1 MADFQM
7 NVNYAKPQ
15 VTSLGDMVNMAS
27 GIQNFQQTQQ
37 MNPLAL
43 QKAQLEVERARQLNP
58 LELEKAQIENQVLKQ
73 KNDERLKLQEF
84 TSNPTNWQTNGR
96 IDMDK
101 INAVIPKIAPLTGS
115 DVISSLSGLHKSQTE
130 AASAKQALTQTERT
144 IIGNTDHSLGLM
156 GVNDPKQII
165 KVYEGLIKNNPDNTS
180 LERMINARI
189 DLLKQAQAGPNITKD
204 LMAESA
210 SLLSIPQQRQEFAPK
225 VGLTNT
231 GSQLKE
237 TITTPMSPTG
247 QAPNIQMTGRS
258 EPLTIAPGSQ
268 YVATGR
274 VDQNNNPT
282 ALQYDQSGRLLGE
295 VTIPAGVAPNMMQ
308 GAQQPGVMPPQGAMP
323 QQGGGM
329 PQPQVNAPQAPAMPS
344 NAPVRMRPGE
354 NADTLRDAQ
363 AIRTR
368 SMAAAANVPNQQFN
382 SNQIIKIA
390 DDVIS
395 GKGAGAI
402 ANLTGGYAALPFGGD
417 NATNLQQLGHYMA
430 LQTAELSK
438 SSGLSGTDA
447 ANQIAGQIAGTTDW
461 TAPAI
466 KQTARVNRALS
477 TATSLFNQGVEN
489 EFNKTK
495 DPFAARDFQNK
506 WSQIA
511 DVNAIRLY
519 DAMRNNDKDGMKEV
533 VNAVG
538 GPDSIGYK
546 NLLTK
551 IKFMSTLVKGQ

>member
-1 MADFQM
+1 MADFSM

-15 VTSLGDMVNMAS
+15 QTSLGDMVNMAS
-27 GIQNFQQTQQ
+27 GIQNFQQ
-37 MNPLAL
+37 
-43 QKAQLEVERARQLNP
+43 AQQLNP
-58 LELEKAQIENQVLKQ
+58 LALEKAQIENQVLRQ

-84 TSNPTNWQTNGR
+84 TSNPANWQTNGR

-101 INAVIPKIAPLTGS
+101 INAAIPKIAPLTGS

-130 AASAKQALTQTERT
+130 AAKAKQDLTQTERN
-144 IIGNTDHSLGLM
+144 IIGNTDHSLALM
-156 GVNDPKQII
+156 GVNDPQ
-165 KVYEGLIKNNPDNTS
+165 KVIQVYKGLIKNNPDNPS
-180 LERMINARI
+180 LERMINSRI
-189 DLLKQAQAGPNITKD
+189 ELLTKADAGPNITKD

-225 VGLTNT
+225 VSLTNT
-231 GSQLKE
+231 GGQLQE

-247 QAPNIQMTGRS
+247 QAPNIQMTGRGQ
-258 EPLTIAPGSQ
+258 PLTMAPGSQ
-268 YVATGR
+268 FVPTGR
-274 VDQNNNPT
+274 TDQNNNPT
-282 ALQYDQSGRLLGE
+282 AIQYGPNGQILGE
-295 VTIPAGVAPNMMQ
+295 ITIPAGVSPNMMQ
-308 GAQQPGVMPPQGAMP
+308 GAQQPPQGAMP

-329 PQPQVNAPQAPAMPS
+329 PQPQVVAPQPPAMPS

-354 NADTLRDAQ
+354 NPDTLRDAQ

-519 DAMRNNDKDGMKEV
+519 DAMRNNDKEGMKEV

-546 NLLTK
+546 NLLNK

>member
-1 MADFQM
+1 MADFSM

-15 VTSLGDMVNMAS
+15 TTSLGDMVNMAS
-27 GIQNFQQTQQ
+27 GIQNYQQAQQ

-43 QKAQLEVERARQLNP
+43 QKAQQEVEQARQMNP
-58 LELEKAQIENQVLKQ
+58 LALEKAQIENQVLKQ

-101 INAVIPKIAPLTGS
+101 INAVIPKIAPLTGA

-189 DLLKQAQAGPNITKD
+189 DLLKQAQAGPSITKD
-204 LMAESA
+204 LLAESA
-210 SLLSIPQQRQEFAPK
+210 SLLSIPEQRSQFAPK
-225 VGLTNT
+225 VSLTST

-247 QAPNIQMTGRS
+247 QAPNIRMTGVA
-258 EPLTIAPGSQ
+258 EPLTMTPGSQ
-268 YVATGR
+268 YVPTGR
-274 VDQNNNPT
+274 TDQNNNPT
-282 ALQYDQSGRLLGE
+282 AIQYSPSGQILGE
-295 VTIPAGVAPNMMQ
+295 VTIPAGVGGAPQAPQ
-308 GAQQPGVMPPQGAMP
+308 GSMPP
-323 QQGGGM
+323 QGGGM
-329 PQPQVNAPQAPAMPS
+329 PQQQVGAPQAPAMPS

-354 NADTLRDAQ
+354 NADTLQNAQ

-368 SMAAAANVPNQQFN
+368 AMASAANMPNQQFN

-430 LQTAELSK
+430 LQTTELSK

-461 TAPAI
+461 TASAI

-495 DPFAARDFQNK
+495 DPFSARDFQNK

-538 GPDSIGYK
+538 GPDSDGYK
-546 NLLTK
+546 KLLNK

>member
-1 MADFQM
+1 MAFPM
-7 NVNYAKPQ
+7 NINYPQ
-15 VTSLGDMVNMAS
+15 PQQTSLGDMVNLAS
-27 GIQNFQQTQQ
+27 GIQNYQQTQQ
-37 MNPLAL
+37 LNPLA
-43 QKAQLEVERARQLNP
+43 
-58 LELEKAQIENQVLKQ
+58 LEKAQIENQVLKQ

-84 TSNPTNWQTNGR
+84 TSNPANWQTNGR

-101 INAVIPKIAPLTGS
+101 INAVIPKIAPLTGP

-144 IIGNTDHSLGLM
+144 IIGNVDHSLGLM
-156 GVNDPKQII
+156 GINDPKQII
-165 KVYEGLIKNNPDNTS
+165 KAYQGLIQNNPDNPS
-180 LERMINARI
+180 LERMINSRI
-189 DLLKQAQAGPNITKD
+189 ELLNKAQAGPAITKD
-204 LMAESA
+204 LLAESA
-210 SLLSIPQQRQEFAPK
+210 SLLSIPEQRSQFAPK
-225 VGLTNT
+225 VSLTNT
-231 GSQLKE
+231 GGQLQE
-237 TITTPMSPTG
+237 TLTTPMSPTG
-247 QAPNIQMTGRS
+247 QAPNIQMTGRGQ
-258 EPLTIAPGSQ
+258 PLTMAPGSQ
-268 YVATGR
+268 FVPTGR
-274 VDQNNNPT
+274 TDQNNNPT
-282 ALQYDQSGRLLGE
+282 AIQYGPNGQILGE
-295 VTIPAGVAPNMMQ
+295 ITIPAGVSPNMMQ
-308 GAQQPGVMPPQGAMP
+308 GAQQPGAMPPQGAMP

-329 PQPQVNAPQAPAMPS
+329 PQPQMNAPQAPAMPS

-368 SMAAAANVPNQQFN
+368 AMASAANVPNQQFN

-489 EFNKTK
+489 EFAKTK

-506 WSQIA
+506 WGQIA

-519 DAMRNNDKDGMKEV
+519 DAMKNNDKEGMKEV

>member
-1 MADFQM
+1 MADLQM

-15 VTSLGDMVNMAS
+15 QTSLGDMVNMAS
-27 GIQNFQQTQQ
+27 GIQNFQQ
-37 MNPLAL
+37 
-43 QKAQLEVERARQLNP
+43 AQQLNP
-58 LELEKAQIENQVLKQ
+58 LALEKAQIENQVLRQ

-84 TSNPTNWQTNGR
+84 TSNPANWQTNGR

-101 INAVIPKIAPLTGS
+101 INAAIPKIAPLTGS
-115 DVISSLSGLHKSQTE
+115 DVITSLSGLHKSQTE
-130 AASAKQALTQTERT
+130 AASAKQALTQTERN
-144 IIGNTDHSLGLM
+144 IIGNVDHSLGLM
-156 GVNDPKQII
+156 GINDPKQII
-165 KVYEGLIKNNPDNTS
+165 KAYQGLIQNNPDNPS
-180 LERMINARI
+180 LERMINSRI
-189 DLLKQAQAGPNITKD
+189 ELLNKAQAGPAITKD
-204 LMAESA
+204 LLAESA
-210 SLLSIPQQRQEFAPK
+210 SLLSIPEQRSQFAPK
-225 VGLTNT
+225 VSLTNT
-231 GSQLKE
+231 GGQLQE
-237 TITTPMSPTG
+237 TLTTPMSPTG
-247 QAPNIQMTGRS
+247 QAPNIQMTGRGQ
-258 EPLTIAPGSQ
+258 PLTMAPGSQ
-268 YVATGR
+268 FVPTGR
-274 VDQNNNPT
+274 TDQNNNPT
-282 ALQYDQSGRLLGE
+282 AIQYGPNGQILGE
-295 VTIPAGVAPNMMQ
+295 ITIPAGVSPNMMQ
-308 GAQQPGVMPPQGAMP
+308 GAQQPGAMPPQGAMP

-329 PQPQVNAPQAPAMPS
+329 PQVGAPQAPAMPS

-368 SMAAAANVPNQQFN
+368 SMAAAASVPNQQFN

-438 SSGLSGTDA
+438 SAGLSGTDA
-447 ANQIAGQIAGTTDW
+447 ANQIASQISGTTEW

-489 EFNKTK
+489 EFSKTK

-519 DAMRNNDKDGMKEV
+519 DAMKNNDKDGMKEV

-538 GPDSIGYK
+538 GPDSNGYK
-546 NLLTK
+546 NLLNK

>member
-1 MADFQM
+1 MADFSM

-15 VTSLGDMVNMAS
+15 MTSLGDMINMAS
-27 GIQNFQQTQQ
+27 GMQQFQQAQQ
-37 MNPLAL
+37 MNPLA
-43 QKAQLEVERARQLNP
+43 
-58 LELEKAQIENQVLKQ
+58 LEKAQIENQVLRQ
-73 KNDERLKLQEF
+73 KNEERLKLQEF
-84 TSNPTNWQTNGR
+84 TSNPDNWQTNGR

-101 INAVIPKIAPLTGS
+101 INKVIPRIAPLTGS

-130 AASAKQALTQTERT
+130 ADRAKQELTQSERT
-144 IIGNTDHSLGLM
+144 LIGNVDHSLGLM
-156 GVNDPKQII
+156 GVNDPKQVI
-165 KVYEGLIKNNPDNTS
+165 KAYQGLIANNPDNAA
-180 LERMINARI
+180 LQRMVNAKI
-189 DLLKQAQAGPNITKD
+189 DLLNKAQPGQHIVKD
-204 LMAESA
+204 LLAESA
-210 SLLSIPQQRQEFAPK
+210 SLLSIPQQRAEFAPK
-225 VGLTNT
+225 VSLTNT
-231 GSQLKE
+231 GSELKE
-237 TITTPMSPTG
+237 TLTTPMSPTG
-247 QAPNIQMTGRS
+247 QAPNIQMTGRA
-258 EPLTIAPGSQ
+258 EPLTVAPGAQ
-268 YVATGR
+268 YVPTGR

-282 ALQYDQSGRLLGE
+282 ALQYDKSGRLLGE
-295 VTIPAGVAPNMMQ
+295 VTIPAGVGGTQQAPQ
-308 GAQQPGVMPPQGAMP
+308 QGAMP
-323 QQGGGM
+323 QQGSGM
-329 PQPQVNAPQAPAMPS
+329 PQQQVNAPQAPAMPS

-354 NADTLRDAQ
+354 TADTLQNAQ

-368 SMAAAANVPNQQFN
+368 SAAAATSVPNQQFN

-447 ANQIAGQIAGTTDW
+447 ANQIASQISGTTEW

-489 EFNKTK
+489 EFAKTK
-495 DPFAARDFQNK
+495 DPFSARDFQNK

-519 DAMRNNDKDGMKEV
+519 DAMKNNDKEGIKEV

-538 GPDSIGYK
+538 GPDSTGYK
-546 NLLTK
+546 NLLNK
-551 IKFMSTLVKGQ
+551 IKFMGTLVKGQ

>member
-1 MADFQM
+1 M
-7 NVNYAKPQ
+7 
-15 VTSLGDMVNMAS
+15 LNMAS
-27 GIQNFQQTQQ
+27 GIQNYQQAQQ
-37 MNPLAL
+37 LNPLAL
-43 QKAQLEVERARQLNP
+43 QKAQQEVEQARQMNPLALQRTQQEVEQARQLNP
-58 LELEKAQIENQVLKQ
+58 LELEKKQIENQVLRQ
-73 KNDERLKLQEF
+73 KNNERLKLQEF
-84 TSNPTNWQTNGR
+84 TSNPANWQTNGR

-101 INAVIPKIAPLTGS
+101 INAAIPKIAPLTGS
-115 DVISSLSGLHKSQTE
+115 DVITSLSGLHKSQTE
-130 AASAKQALTQTERT
+130 AAKAKQDLTQTERN

-156 GVNDPKQII
+156 GVNDPQKII
-165 KVYEGLIKNNPDNTS
+165 QVYKGLIKNNPDNPS
-180 LERMINARI
+180 LERMINSRI
-189 DLLKQAQAGPNITKD
+189 ELLSKAEAGPNITKD

-225 VGLTNT
+225 VSLTNT
-231 GSQLKE
+231 GSQLQE
-237 TITTPMSPTG
+237 TLTTPMSPTG
-247 QAPNIQMTGRS
+247 KAPSIQMTGRS
-258 EPLTIAPGSQ
+258 QPLTMTPGSQ
-268 YVATGR
+268 FVPTGR
-274 VDQNNNPT
+274 TDQNNNPT
-282 ALQYDQSGRLLGE
+282 AIQYGPNGQILGE
-295 VTIPAGVAPNMMQ
+295 ITIPAGVGGAPQ
-308 GAQQPGVMPPQGAMP
+308 APQGAMP

-368 SMAAAANVPNQQFN
+368 AMASAANVPNQQFN

-489 EFNKTK
+489 EFAKTK

-519 DAMRNNDKDGMKEV
+519 DAMKNNDKEGMKEV

>member
-27 GIQNFQQTQQ
+27 GIQNYQQAQQ
-37 MNPLAL
+37 I
-43 QKAQLEVERARQLNP
+43 NP
-58 LELEKAQIENQVLKQ
+58 LELEKKQIENQVLRQ

-84 TSNPTNWQTNGR
+84 TSNPANWQTNGR

-101 INAVIPKIAPLTGS
+101 INSAIPKIAPLTGS
-115 DVISSLSGLHKSQTE
+115 DVITSLSGLHKSQTE
-130 AASAKQALTQTERT
+130 AARAKQDLTQTERN
-144 IIGNTDHSLGLM
+144 IIGNTDHSLALM
-156 GVNDPKQII
+156 GVNDPQ
-165 KVYEGLIKNNPDNTS
+165 KVIQVYKGLIKNNPDNPS
-180 LERMINARI
+180 LERMINSRI
-189 DLLKQAQAGPNITKD
+189 DLLSKAEAGPNITKD

-210 SLLSIPQQRQEFAPK
+210 SLLSIPEQRSQFAPK
-225 VGLTNT
+225 ASLTST
-231 GSQLKE
+231 GSELKE

-247 QAPNIQMTGRS
+247 QAPNIRMTGAA
-258 EPLTIAPGSQ
+258 EPLTMAPGSQ
-268 YVATGR
+268 FVPTGR
-274 VDQNNNPT
+274 TDQNNNPT
-282 ALQYDQSGRLLGE
+282 AYEYSKTGQLLGE
-295 VTIPAGVAPNMMQ
+295 VTIPAGVSGAPR
-308 GAQQPGVMPPQGAMP
+308 APQQNVMP

-447 ANQIAGQIAGTTDW
+447 ANQIAGQIAGTTEW
-461 TAPAI
+461 TASAI

-538 GPDSIGYK
+538 GPDSTGYK
-546 NLLTK
+546 NLLNK

>member
-1 MADFQM
+1 MADFSM
-7 NVNYAKPQ
+7 NVNYPKPQ
-15 VTSLGDMVNMAS
+15 GSSLADMLGMAS
-27 GIQNFQQTQQ
+27 GIQNYQQAQQ

-43 QKAQLEVERARQLNP
+43 QRAQQEVEQARQMNP
-58 LELEKAQIENQVLKQ
+58 LALEKAQVENQVIRQ
-73 KNDERLKLQEF
+73 KNEERVKLQEF
-84 TSNPTNWQTNGR
+84 TSNPNNWQTNGR

-101 INAVIPKIAPLTGS
+101 INSVIPKIAPLTGS

-130 AASAKQALTQTERT
+130 AASAKQALTQTERQL
-144 IIGNTDHSLGLM
+144 IGNVDHSLGLM
-156 GVNDPKQII
+156 GENDPKKII
-165 KVYEGLIKNNPDNTS
+165 KAYQGLIQNNPDNTS
-180 LERMINARI
+180 LERMINSRI
-189 DLLKQAQAGPNITKD
+189 DLLKKSQPGEHITKD
-204 LMAESA
+204 LLAESA
-210 SLLSIPQQRQEFAPK
+210 SLLSIPVQRQEFATK

-231 GSQLKE
+231 GSELKE
-237 TITTPMSPTG
+237 TLTTPMSPTG
-247 QAPNIQMTGRS
+247 QAPNIRMTGRS
-258 EPLTIAPGSQ
+258 EPLTMAPGSQ
-268 YVATGR
+268 YVPTGKT
-274 VDQNNNPT
+274 DQNNNPT
-282 ALQYDQSGRLLGE
+282 AIQYSPSGQILGE
-295 VTIPAGVAPNMMQ
+295 VTIPAGVGGAPQ
-308 GAQQPGVMPPQGAMP
+308 QGAMP

-354 NADTLRDAQ
+354 NADTLQNAQ

-368 SMAAAANVPNQQFN
+368 AMASAANVPNQQFN

-489 EFNKTK
+489 EFAKTK
-495 DPFAARDFQNK
+495 DPFSARDFQNK
-506 WSQIA
+506 WGQIA

-519 DAMRNNDKDGMKEV
+519 DAMKNNDKDGMKEV

-546 NLLTK
+546 KLLDK

>member
-1 MADFQM
+1 MADLSM

-15 VTSLGDMVNMAS
+15 TTSLGDMVNMAS
-27 GIQNFQQTQQ
+27 GIQNFQQ
-37 MNPLAL
+37 
-43 QKAQLEVERARQLNP
+43 AQQLNP
-58 LELEKAQIENQVLKQ
+58 LALEKAQIENQVLRQ
-73 KNDERLKLQEF
+73 QNDERLKVQEF
-84 TSNPTNWQTNGR
+84 IKNPDNWQTNGR
-96 IDMDK
+96 IDSDK
-101 INAVIPKIAPLTGS
+101 INKLGEIAPLTAPK
-115 DVISSLSGLHKSQTE
+115 VIGELTTLAKSQTE
-130 AASAKQALTQTERT
+130 ASKAKQELTQSQRT
-144 IIGNTDHSLGLM
+144 IIGNVDNALGM
-156 GVNDPKQII
+156 AGVIDPKIVEQTY
-165 KVYEGLIKNNPDNTS
+165 KGLIARNPDNPEMHR
-180 LERMINARI
+180 LLNARI
-189 DLLKQAQAGPNITKD
+189 DMLKGASAGSHITKD
-204 LMAESA
+204 LLLESA
-210 SLLSIPQQRQEFAPK
+210 SILPTSEQRQLFGQKA
-225 VGLTNT
+225 GLTST
-231 GSQLKE
+231 GSELKE
-237 TITTPMSPTG
+237 TITTPQSITG
-247 QAPNIQMTGRS
+247 EAPNIRMTGRA
-258 EPLTIAPGSQ
+258 EPLTLAPGSQ

-282 ALQYDQSGRLLGE
+282 AYQYDRTGKLLGE
-295 VTIPAGVAPNMMQ
+295 VTIPAGVTAQPNPQ
-308 GAQQPGVMPPQGAMP
+308 GAPQGAMP
-323 QQGGGM
+323 QQGGM
-329 PQPQVNAPQAPAMPS
+329 PQQNAPQAPVMPS

-354 NADTLRDAQ
+354 TADTLQNAQ

-368 SMAAAANVPNQQFN
+368 AIQAAADVPNQQFN

-430 LQTAELSK
+430 LQTAALSR

-519 DAMRNNDKDGMKEV
+519 DAMKNNDKDGIKEI

-546 NLLTK
+546 NLLNK
-551 IKFMSTLVKGQ
+551 IKFMGTLVKGQ

>member
-15 VTSLGDMVNMAS
+15 QTSLGDMVNMAS
-27 GIQNFQQTQQ
+27 GIQNFQQ
-37 MNPLAL
+37 
-43 QKAQLEVERARQLNP
+43 AQQLNP
-58 LELEKAQIENQVLKQ
+58 LALEKAQIENQVLKQ

-84 TSNPTNWQTNGR
+84 TSNPANWQTNGR

-101 INAVIPKIAPLTGS
+101 INAVIPRIAPLTGA

-130 AASAKQALTQTERT
+130 AASAKQALTQTERN
-144 IIGNTDHSLGLM
+144 IIGNVDHSLGLM

-165 KVYEGLIKNNPDNTS
+165 KAYQGLIQNNPDNPS
-180 LERMINARI
+180 LERMINSRI
-189 DLLKQAQAGPNITKD
+189 DLLKQAQAGPAITKD
-204 LMAESA
+204 LLAESA
-210 SLLSIPQQRQEFAPK
+210 SLLSIPQQRAEFAPK

-237 TITTPMSPTG
+237 TLTTPMSPTG
-247 QAPNIQMTGRS
+247 QMPNIQMTGRS

-268 YVATGR
+268 FVPTGR
-274 VDQNNNPT
+274 TDQNNNPT
-282 ALQYDQSGRLLGE
+282 AIAMSPTGQLLGE
-295 VTIPAGVAPNMMQ
+295 ITIPAGVTPNMMQ
-308 GAQQPGVMPPQGAMP
+308 NGSQAPQQNVMP

-329 PQPQVNAPQAPAMPS
+329 PQPQVNAPQPPAMPS

-363 AIRTR
+363 SIRTR

-519 DAMRNNDKDGMKEV
+519 DAMKNNDKDGMKEV

-546 NLLTK
+546 NLLNK

>member
-1 MADFQM
+1 MADFSM

-15 VTSLGDMVNMAS
+15 GTSLGEMINTAS
-27 GIQNFQQTQQ
+27 GIQNFQQ
-37 MNPLAL
+37 
-43 QKAQLEVERARQLNP
+43 AQQLNP
-58 LELEKAQIENQVLKQ
+58 LALEKAQIENQVLKQ
-73 KNDERLKLQEF
+73 KNDERLRLQQEM
-84 TSNPTNWQTNGR
+84 SNPENWQTNGR

-101 INAVIPKIAPLTGS
+101 INKFIPKIAPLTGA
-115 DVISSLSGLHKSQTE
+115 DVISSLSGLHKLQTE
-130 AASAKQALTQTERT
+130 AARAKQDLTQTERT

-156 GVNDPKQII
+156 GVNDPQKII
-165 KVYEGLIKNNPDNTS
+165 QVYKGLIKNNPDNPS
-180 LERMINARI
+180 LERMINSRI
-189 DLLKQAQAGPNITKD
+189 DLLNKANAGPEITKD
-204 LMAESA
+204 LLAESA
-210 SLLSIPQQRQEFAPK
+210 SLLSIPEQRSQFAPK

-231 GSQLKE
+231 GGQLQE

-247 QAPNIQMTGRS
+247 QAPNIQMTGRGQ
-258 EPLTIAPGSQ
+258 PLTMAPGSQ
-268 YVATGR
+268 FVPTGR
-274 VDQNNNPT
+274 TDQNNNPT
-282 ALQYDQSGRLLGE
+282 AIQYGPNGQILGE
-295 VTIPAGVAPNMMQ
+295 ITIPAGVAPNMMQ
-308 GAQQPGVMPPQGAMP
+308 GAQQPPQGAMP

-329 PQPQVNAPQAPAMPS
+329 PQVGAPQAPAMPS

-354 NADTLRDAQ
+354 NADTLQNAQ

-489 EFNKTK
+489 EFAKTK
-495 DPFAARDFQNK
+495 DPFAVRDFQTK
-506 WSQIA
+506 WAQTVDI
-511 DVNAIRLY
+511 NAIRLF
-519 DAMRNNDKDGMKEV
+519 DALRNNDKDAIREV
-533 VNAVG
+533 VTAAG
-538 GPDSIGYK
+538 GPNSAGYK
-546 NLLTK
+546 KLTANIQAIEK
-551 IKFMSTLVKGQ
+551 LIRGQ

>member
-1 MADFQM
+1 MADFSM

-15 VTSLGDMVNMAS
+15 GSSLADMVNMAS
-27 GIQNFQQTQQ
+27 GMQQFQQAQQ
-37 MNPLAL
+37 MNPLA
-43 QKAQLEVERARQLNP
+43 
-58 LELEKAQIENQVLKQ
+58 LEKAQIENQVLKQ
-73 KNDERLKLQEF
+73 KNDERLRLQEAM
-84 TSNPTNWQTNGR
+84 SNPENWQTNGR

-101 INAVIPKIAPLTGS
+101 INKFIPKIAPLTGS
-115 DVISSLSGLHKSQTE
+115 DVISSLSGLHKSQTD
-130 AASAKQALTQTERT
+130 ADKAKQDLTQTERN
-144 IIGNTDHSLGLM
+144 IIGNIDHSLGLM
-156 GVNDPKQII
+156 GVNDPKQVI
-165 KVYEGLIKNNPDNTS
+165 KAYQGAITNNPDNS
-180 LERMINARI
+180 GLHRMINARI
-189 DLLKQAQAGPNITKD
+189 DLLKQAEPGAHITKD
-204 LMAESA
+204 LLAESA
-210 SLLSIPQQRQEFAPK
+210 SLLSIPQQRAEFAPK

-237 TITTPMSPTG
+237 TLTTPMSPTG
-247 QAPNIQMTGRS
+247 QMPNIQMTGRS
-258 EPLTIAPGSQ
+258 EPLTMSPGAQ
-268 YVATGR
+268 FVPTGR
-274 VDQNNNPT
+274 TDQNNNPT
-282 ALQYDQSGRLLGE
+282 AYQYDKFGKLLGE
-295 VTIPAGVAPNMMQ
+295 VTIPAGTQ
-308 GAQQPGVMPPQGAMP
+308 GAPQAPQQGAMP

-329 PQPQVNAPQAPAMPS
+329 PQPQVNAPQAPVMPA
-344 NAPVRMRPGE
+344 NAPARMRAGE

-368 SMAAAANVPNQQFN
+368 ANASAANVPNQQFN

-430 LQTAELSK
+430 LQTAELAK

-489 EFNKTK
+489 EFAKTK

-506 WSQIA
+506 WGQIA

-519 DAMRNNDKDGMKEV
+519 DAMKNNDKDGIKEV

-538 GPDSIGYK
+538 GPDSTGYK
-546 NLLTK
+546 NLLNK
-551 IKFMSTLVKGQ
+551 IKFMGTLVKGQ

>member
-1 MADFQM
+1 MADFSM

-15 VTSLGDMVNMAS
+15 ATSLGDMLGMAS
-27 GIQNFQQTQQ
+27 GIQNFQQ
-37 MNPLAL
+37 
-43 QKAQLEVERARQLNP
+43 AQQLNP
-58 LELEKAQIENQVLKQ
+58 LALEKAQIENQVLRQ

-84 TSNPTNWQTNGR
+84 TSNPANWQTNGR

-101 INAVIPKIAPLTGS
+101 INAAIPKIAPLTGS
-115 DVISSLSGLHKSQTE
+115 DVITSLSGLHKSQTE
-130 AASAKQALTQTERT
+130 AAKAKQDLTQTERN
-144 IIGNTDHSLGLM
+144 IIGNVDHSLGLM
-156 GVNDPKQII
+156 GINDPKQII
-165 KVYEGLIKNNPDNTS
+165 KAYQGLIQNNPDNPS
-180 LERMINARI
+180 LERMINSRI
-189 DLLKQAQAGPNITKD
+189 ELLNKAQAGPAITKD
-204 LMAESA
+204 LLAESA
-210 SLLSIPQQRQEFAPK
+210 SLLSIPEQRSQFAPK
-225 VGLTNT
+225 VSLTNT
-231 GSQLKE
+231 GGQLQE
-237 TITTPMSPTG
+237 TLTTPMSPTG
-247 QAPNIQMTGRS
+247 QAPNIQMTGRGQ
-258 EPLTIAPGSQ
+258 PLTMAPGTQ
-268 YVATGR
+268 YVPTGKT
-274 VDQNNNPT
+274 DQNNNPT
-282 ALQYDQSGRLLGE
+282 AIAYSPSGQLLGE
-295 VTIPAGVAPNMMQ
+295 VTIPAGVSSNMMQ
-308 GAQQPGVMPPQGAMP
+308 GAQQPGAMPPQGAMP

-329 PQPQVNAPQAPAMPS
+329 PQPQMNAPQAPAMPS
-344 NAPVRMRPGE
+344 NAPVRMRAGE

-368 SMAAAANVPNQQFN
+368 ANASAANVPNQQFN

-489 EFNKTK
+489 EFAKTK

-506 WSQIA
+506 WGQIA

-519 DAMRNNDKDGMKEV
+519 DAMKNNDKEGMKEV

>member
-27 GIQNFQQTQQ
+27 GIQNYQQ
-37 MNPLAL
+37 
-43 QKAQLEVERARQLNP
+43 AQQLNP
-58 LELEKAQIENQVLKQ
+58 LALEKAQIENQVLKQ

-84 TSNPTNWQTNGR
+84 TSNPANWQTNGR

-101 INAVIPKIAPLTGS
+101 INAVIPRIAPLTGA

-130 AASAKQALTQTERT
+130 AASAKQALTQTERN

-165 KVYEGLIKNNPDNTS
+165 KVYQGLIKNNPDNPS
-180 LERMINARI
+180 LERMINSRI
-189 DLLKQAQAGPNITKD
+189 DLLSKADAGPNITKD
-204 LMAESA
+204 LLAESA
-210 SLLSIPQQRQEFAPK
+210 SLLSIPQQRAEFAPK

-237 TITTPMSPTG
+237 TLTTPMSPTG
-247 QAPNIQMTGRS
+247 QMPNIQMTGRS

-268 YVATGR
+268 FVPTGR
-274 VDQNNNPT
+274 TDQNNNPT
-282 ALQYDQSGRLLGE
+282 AIAMSPTGQLLGE

-308 GAQQPGVMPPQGAMP
+308 GAQQPSAMPQQGTMPPQGAMP

-329 PQPQVNAPQAPAMPS
+329 PQPQVNAPQPPAMPS

-538 GPDSIGYK
+538 GPDSTGYK
-546 NLLTK
+546 NLLNK

>member
-1 MADFQM
+1 MADFSM

-15 VTSLGDMVNMAS
+15 MTSIGDMVNMAS
-27 GIQNFQQTQQ
+27 GIQNFQQ
-37 MNPLAL
+37 
-43 QKAQLEVERARQLNP
+43 AQQLNP
-58 LELEKAQIENQVLKQ
+58 LALEKAQIENQVLKQ

-84 TSNPTNWQTNGR
+84 TSNPANWQTNGR

-101 INAVIPKIAPLTGS
+101 INAVIPKIAPLTGP

-130 AASAKQALTQTERT
+130 AASAKQALTQTERN
-144 IIGNTDHSLGLM
+144 IIGNVDHSLGLM

-165 KVYEGLIKNNPDNTS
+165 KAYQGLIQNNPDNPS
-180 LERMINARI
+180 LERMINSRI
-189 DLLKQAQAGPNITKD
+189 DLLNKAQPGPAITKD
-204 LMAESA
+204 LLAESA
-210 SLLSIPQQRQEFAPK
+210 SLLSIPVQRQEFAPK

-231 GSQLKE
+231 GGQLQE

-247 QAPNIQMTGRS
+247 QAPNIQMTGRGQ
-258 EPLTIAPGSQ
+258 PLTMAPGSQ
-268 YVATGR
+268 FVPTGR
-274 VDQNNNPT
+274 TDQNNNPT
-282 ALQYDQSGRLLGE
+282 AIQYGPNGQILGE
-295 VTIPAGVAPNMMQ
+295 ITIPAGVSPNMMQ
-308 GAQQPGVMPPQGAMP
+308 GAQQPGAMPPQGAMP

-329 PQPQVNAPQAPAMPS
+329 PQQQVGAPQAPAMPS

-368 SMAAAANVPNQQFN
+368 AMASAANVPNQQFN

-489 EFNKTK
+489 EFAKTK

-506 WSQIA
+506 WGQIA

-519 DAMRNNDKDGMKEV
+519 DAMRNNDKEGMKEV

>member
-27 GIQNFQQTQQ
+27 GIQNYQQ
-37 MNPLAL
+37 
-43 QKAQLEVERARQLNP
+43 AQQLNP
-58 LELEKAQIENQVLKQ
+58 LALEKAQIENQVLKQ

-84 TSNPTNWQTNGR
+84 TSNPANWQTNGR

-101 INAVIPKIAPLTGS
+101 INAVIPKIAPLTGT

-130 AASAKQALTQTERT
+130 AANAKQALTQTERN
-144 IIGNTDHSLGLM
+144 IIGNVDHSLGLM
-156 GVNDPKQII
+156 GINDPKQII
-165 KVYEGLIKNNPDNTS
+165 KAYQGLIQNNPDNPS
-180 LERMINARI
+180 LERMINSRI
-189 DLLKQAQAGPNITKD
+189 DLLKQAQAGPAITKD

-210 SLLSIPQQRQEFAPK
+210 SLLSIPEQRSQFAPK
-225 VGLTNT
+225 VSLTNT
-231 GSQLKE
+231 GGQLQE

-247 QAPNIQMTGRS
+247 QAPNIQMTGRGQS
-258 EPLTIAPGSQ
+258 LTMAPGTQ
-268 YVATGR
+268 YVPTGKT
-274 VDQNNNPT
+274 DQNNNPT
-282 ALQYDQSGRLLGE
+282 AIAYSPSGQILGE
-295 VTIPAGVAPNMMQ
+295 VTIPAGVSPNMMQ
-308 GAQQPGVMPPQGAMP
+308 GAQQPPQGAMP

-329 PQPQVNAPQAPAMPS
+329 PQQQVGAPQAPAMPS

-368 SMAAAANVPNQQFN
+368 ANASAANVPNQQFN

-489 EFNKTK
+489 EFAKTK

-506 WSQIA
+506 WGQIA

-519 DAMRNNDKDGMKEV
+519 DAMKNNDKEGMKEV

-546 NLLTK
+546 NLLNK

>member
-1 MADFQM
+1 MA
-7 NVNYAKPQ
+7 P
-15 VTSLGDMVNMAS
+15 G
-27 GIQNFQQTQQ
+27 TQY
-37 MNPLAL
+37 
-43 QKAQLEVERARQLNP
+43 V
-58 LELEKAQIENQVLKQ
+58 
-73 KNDERLKLQEF
+73 
-84 TSNPTNWQTNGR
+84 
-96 IDMDK
+96 
-101 INAVIPKIAPLTGS
+101 
-115 DVISSLSGLHKSQTE
+115 
-130 AASAKQALTQTERT
+130 
-144 IIGNTDHSLGLM
+144 
-156 GVNDPKQII
+156 
-165 KVYEGLIKNNPDNTS
+165 
-180 LERMINARI
+180 
-189 DLLKQAQAGPNITKD
+189 
-204 LMAESA
+204 
-210 SLLSIPQQRQEFAPK
+210 
-225 VGLTNT
+225 
-231 GSQLKE
+231 
-237 TITTPMSPTG
+237 PTG
-247 QAPNIQMTGRS
+247 RT
-258 EPLTIAPGSQ
+258 
-268 YVATGR
+268 
-274 VDQNNNPT
+274 DQNNNPT
-282 ALQYDQSGRLLGE
+282 AIQYSPTGQILGE
-295 VTIPAGVAPNMMQ
+295 VTIPAGVSGAPR
-308 GAQQPGVMPPQGAMP
+308 APQQNVMP

-329 PQPQVNAPQAPAMPS
+329 PQPQVVAPQPPAMPS

-368 SMAAAANVPNQQFN
+368 SMAAAASVPNQQFN

-430 LQTAELSK
+430 LQTTELSK

-447 ANQIAGQIAGTTDW
+447 ANQIASQISGTTEW

-546 NLLTK
+546 NLLNK

>member
-1 MADFQM
+1 MADFSM

-15 VTSLGDMVNMAS
+15 GQTLGDMINMAS
-27 GIQNFQQTQQ
+27 GIQNFQQ
-37 MNPLAL
+37 
-43 QKAQLEVERARQLNP
+43 AQQLNP
-58 LELEKAQIENQVLKQ
+58 LALEKAQIENQVLKQ

-84 TSNPTNWQTNGR
+84 TSNPANWQTNGR

-101 INAVIPKIAPLTGS
+101 INAVIPKIAPLTGP

-144 IIGNTDHSLGLM
+144 IIGNVDHSLGLM

-165 KVYEGLIKNNPDNTS
+165 KAYQGLIQNNPDNPS
-180 LERMINARI
+180 LERMINSRI
-189 DLLKQAQAGPNITKD
+189 DLLNKAQPGPAITKD
-204 LMAESA
+204 LLAESA
-210 SLLSIPQQRQEFAPK
+210 SLLSIPVQRQEFAPK
-225 VGLTNT
+225 VSLTNT
-231 GSQLKE
+231 GSQLQE
-237 TITTPMSPTG
+237 TVTTPMSPTG
-247 QAPNIQMTGRS
+247 QAPNIQMTGRGQ
-258 EPLTIAPGSQ
+258 PLTMAPGTQ
-268 YVATGR
+268 FVPTGR
-274 VDQNNNPT
+274 TDQNNNPT
-282 ALQYDQSGRLLGE
+282 AIAMSPTGQLLGE
-295 VTIPAGVAPNMMQ
+295 ITIPAGVAPNMMQ
-308 GAQQPGVMPPQGAMP
+308 GAQQPPQGAMP

-368 SMAAAANVPNQQFN
+368 SMAAAVNVPNQQFN

>member
-1 MADFQM
+1 MATFPM
-7 NVNYAKPQ
+7 NVNYPQ
-15 VTSLGDMVNMAS
+15 PQQTSFGDMLGLAS
-27 GIQNFQQTQQ
+27 GIQNYQQTQQ
-37 MNPLAL
+37 LNPLA
-43 QKAQLEVERARQLNP
+43 
-58 LELEKAQIENQVLKQ
+58 LEKAQIENQVLKQ

-84 TSNPTNWQTNGR
+84 TSNPANWQTNGR

-101 INAVIPKIAPLTGS
+101 INAVIPKIAPLTGA

-130 AASAKQALTQTERT
+130 AARAKQDLTQTERT
-144 IIGNTDHSLGLM
+144 IIGNTDHSLALM
-156 GVNDPKQII
+156 GVNDPQ
-165 KVYEGLIKNNPDNTS
+165 KVIQVYKGLIKNNPDNPS
-180 LERMINARI
+180 LERMINSRI
-189 DLLKQAQAGPNITKD
+189 DLLTKAEAGPNITKD
-204 LMAESA
+204 LLAESA
-210 SLLSIPQQRQEFAPK
+210 SLLSIPEQRSQFAPK
-225 VGLTNT
+225 VSLTNT
-231 GSQLKE
+231 GGQLQE

-247 QAPNIQMTGRS
+247 QAPNIQMTGRGQ
-258 EPLTIAPGSQ
+258 PLTMAPGTQ
-268 YVATGR
+268 YVPTGKT
-274 VDQNNNPT
+274 DQNNNPT
-282 ALQYDQSGRLLGE
+282 AIAMSPTGQILGE
-295 VTIPAGVAPNMMQ
+295 ITIPAGVSPNMMQ
-308 GAQQPGVMPPQGAMP
+308 GAQQPGAMPPQGAMP

-329 PQPQVNAPQAPAMPS
+329 SQPQMNAPQAPAMPS

-368 SMAAAANVPNQQFN
+368 AMASAANVPNQQFN

-519 DAMRNNDKDGMKEV
+519 DAMRNNDKDGIKEV

-538 GPDSIGYK
+538 GPDSTGYK

>member
-1 MADFQM
+1 MAFPM
-7 NVNYAKPQ
+7 NINYPQ
-15 VTSLGDMVNMAS
+15 PQQTSLGDMVNLAS
-27 GIQNFQQTQQ
+27 GIQNYQQTQQ
-37 MNPLAL
+37 LNPLA
-43 QKAQLEVERARQLNP
+43 
-58 LELEKAQIENQVLKQ
+58 LEKAQIENQVLKQ
-73 KNDERLKLQEF
+73 KNDERLRLQEAM
-84 TSNPTNWQTNGR
+84 SNPENWQTNGR

-101 INAVIPKIAPLTGS
+101 INKFIPKIAPLTGS
-115 DVISSLSGLHKSQTE
+115 DVISSLSGLHKLQTE

-156 GVNDPKQII
+156 GVNDPQ
-165 KVYEGLIKNNPDNTS
+165 KVIQVYKGLIKNNPDNPS
-180 LERMINARI
+180 LERMINSRI
-189 DLLKQAQAGPNITKD
+189 ELLSKAEAGPAITKD
-204 LMAESA
+204 LLAESA
-210 SLLSIPQQRQEFAPK
+210 SLLSIPVQRQEFAPK
-225 VGLTNT
+225 VSLTNT
-231 GSQLKE
+231 GGQLQE

-247 QAPNIQMTGRS
+247 QAPNIQMTGRAQ
-258 EPLTIAPGSQ
+258 PLTMAPGTQ
-268 YVATGR
+268 YVPTGKT
-274 VDQNNNPT
+274 DQNNNPT
-282 ALQYDQSGRLLGE
+282 AIAYSPSGQLLGE
-295 VTIPAGVAPNMMQ
+295 VTIPAGVSPNMMQ
-308 GAQQPGVMPPQGAMP
+308 GAQQQGVMPPQGAMP

-368 SMAAAANVPNQQFN
+368 AMASAANVPNQQFN

-489 EFNKTK
+489 EFDKTK

>member
-1 MADFQM
+1 MADFSM
-7 NVNYAKPQ
+7 NINYPKPQ
-15 VTSLGDMVNMAS
+15 GSSLADMLGMAS
-27 GIQNFQQTQQ
+27 GIQNYQQAQQ

-43 QKAQLEVERARQLNP
+43 QRAQQEVEQARQMNP
-58 LELEKAQIENQVLKQ
+58 LALEKAQIENQVLKQ

-84 TSNPTNWQTNGR
+84 TSNPSNWQTNGR

-101 INAVIPKIAPLTGS
+101 INSVIPKIAPLTGS

-130 AASAKQALTQTERT
+130 AASAKQALTQTERQL
-144 IIGNTDHSLGLM
+144 IGNVDHSLGLM
-156 GVNDPKQII
+156 GENDPKKII
-165 KVYEGLIKNNPDNTS
+165 KAYQGLIQNNPDNTS
-180 LERMINARI
+180 LERIINSRI
-189 DLLKQAQAGPNITKD
+189 DLLKQAQPGPAITKD

-210 SLLSIPQQRQEFAPK
+210 SLLSIPVQRQEFAPK
-225 VGLTNT
+225 VSFTNT
-231 GSQLKE
+231 GGQLQE

-247 QAPNIQMTGRS
+247 QAPNIQMTGRGQS
-258 EPLTIAPGSQ
+258 LTMAPGSQ
-268 YVATGR
+268 FVPTGR
-274 VDQNNNPT
+274 TDQNNNPT
-282 ALQYDQSGRLLGE
+282 AIQYSPSGQILGE
-295 VTIPAGVAPNMMQ
+295 VTIPAGVGGAPQ
-308 GAQQPGVMPPQGAMP
+308 QGAMP

-329 PQPQVNAPQAPAMPS
+329 PQPQVNAPQALAMPS

-354 NADTLRDAQ
+354 NADTLQNAQ

-368 SMAAAANVPNQQFN
+368 AMASAANVPNQQFN

-489 EFNKTK
+489 EFAKTK
-495 DPFAARDFQNK
+495 DPFSARDFQNK
-506 WSQIA
+506 WGQIA

-519 DAMRNNDKDGMKEV
+519 DAMKNNDKDGMKEV

-546 NLLTK
+546 KLLDK